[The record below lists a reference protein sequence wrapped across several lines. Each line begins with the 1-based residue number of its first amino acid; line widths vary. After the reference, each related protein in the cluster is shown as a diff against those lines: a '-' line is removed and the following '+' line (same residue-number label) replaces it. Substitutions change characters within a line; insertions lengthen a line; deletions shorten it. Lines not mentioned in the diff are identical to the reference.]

1 MSVYKRKDR
10 NGKVTG
16 WRAVVRIKGYPA
28 VCKEFERKQEADDWK
43 LAVTRKIKAG
53 QFQFDQHKIQR
64 TFSDLVDHF
73 IQSGALE
80 HHRSAKDT
88 VRHLEYWKSRLGEY
102 ALVYL
107 TPERLGKERQLLI
120 DTPTPRNTK
129 KSSATVNRYIAS
141 LSGCLSYACRQLRWI
156 DDNPCFNLIKLKEA
170 SGRDRVLTQ
179 EEVHR
184 LFKACRESR
193 NDYLFCIV
201 LLAFTTGM
209 RQGEILNL
217 TWNDVDLENRL
228 AHLKETKN
236 GTARSVP
243 LGKGVIDEL
252 NKLSKIRNPAKS
264 LIFASKTAFGKIDIN
279 KAWNE
284 ALKRANIE
292 GFVFHSIRHHF
303 ATLAA
308 RAGASNLQL
317 KTALGHKTL
326 QMLER
331 YTHLD
336 AQSTRH
342 LSEKAGEQFEVANHV

>member
-1 MSVYKRKDR
+1 MPVYKRKDR

-16 WRAVVRIKGYPA
+16 WRAVVRIKGYPT

-80 HHRSAKDT
+80 HHRSAKGT
-88 VRHLEYWKSRLGEY
+88 VRHLEYWKSRLGEF

-107 TPERLGKERQLLI
+107 TSERLGKERQLLI
-120 DTPTPRNTK
+120 DTPTPRNAK
-129 KSSATVNRYIAS
+129 KSSATVNLYMAS
-141 LSGCLSYACRQLRWI
+141 LSACLTYACRQLRWM
-156 DDNPCFNLIKLKEA
+156 DDNPCFNLIKLKEGSA
-170 SGRDRVLTQ
+170 RDHVLTQ
-179 EEVHR
+179 DEVQR
-184 LFKACRESR
+184 LFEACRESR
-193 NDYLFCIV
+193 NDYLYCIV
-201 LLAFTTGM
+201 LMAFTTGM

-217 TWNDVDLENRL
+217 AWNHVDLENRL

-236 GTARSVP
+236 GTARSTP
-243 LGKGVIDEL
+243 LVDGVVNEL
-252 NKLSKIRNPAKS
+252 NRFLKTRDPAKR
-264 LIFASKTAFGKIDIN
+264 LIFAS
-279 KAWNE
+279 
-284 ALKRANIE
+284 
-292 GFVFHSIRHHF
+292 
-303 ATLAA
+303 
-308 RAGASNLQL
+308 

-342 LSEKAGEQFEVANHV
+342 LSEKAEKQFEIATNE